1 MLKRVL
7 HIFVF
12 SPLLFTGI
20 ATGTG
25 LSVDFK
31 MLEKC
36 HNTNQ
41 VRKIEVEGLHEETSH
56 FLVIPDLYIQGWDT
70 LKHPNF
76 WRSIMKL
83 SKDSGILSI
92 MSTRQIAGVFSVEEW
107 DGKTDKFRTAYR
119 DSIRK
124 AYNLSAEERILFT
137 RGKRD
142 FYDFEGALPGIGKA
156 IAIFEENNTDPF
168 YAQAILLI
176 ESPGKCAKSNVGA
189 YGSFQIMKE
198 VAKNMGLRVDKT
210 VDEREDF
217 EKSAWAAAKLIRT
230 ICIPELNKILDDK
243 CIEYTGNELWYKLLV
258 LHVYHAGAGN
268 VKLALNSL
276 NPVRGG
282 MEIITGLW
290 NTSTGGFRNASQNYS
305 QLALASFLELD
316 DIIKSRSSLVYYCP
330 EPWEME

>member
-1 MLKRVL
+1 MTFTIP
-7 HIFVF
+7 HI
-12 SPLLFTGI
+12 SLFIIALFCGI
-20 ATGTG
+20 TTGTSSSADYKT
-25 LSVDFK
+25 LAAS
-31 MLEKC
+31 
-36 HNTNQ
+36 NSTNN
-41 VRKIEVEGLHEETSH
+41 RKVEVEGLHSETAH
-56 FLVIPDLYIQGWDT
+56 FLVVPDLYKQGWDT
-70 LKHPNF
+70 LNHPIF

-92 MSTRQIAGVFSVEEW
+92 LSTRKIVGVFSEKEW
-107 DGKTDKFRTAYR
+107 DGKSDDFRTAFR

-124 AYNLSAEERILFT
+124 AHNLAADERILFT
-137 RGKRD
+137 KGKKD
-142 FYDFEGALPGIGKA
+142 FYDFEGALPSIGKA
-156 IAIFEENNTDPF
+156 ISIFEENNTDPF

-198 VAKNMGLRVDKT
+198 VAKNLGLRVDKNI
-210 VDEREDF
+210 DEREDF

-230 ICIPELNKILDDK
+230 ICIPELNKILNDK

-276 NPVRGG
+276 SPVKGS

-290 NTSTGGFRNASQNYS
+290 NTSAGGFRNASQNYS
-305 QLALASFLELD
+305 QLALASFIELD
-316 DIIKSRSSLVYYCP
+316 DIIKNKSSLVYYCP